1 MKNKCSVSVE
11 NFSGK
16 ASRKVD
22 LNPRFPIK
30 VKGSRKEVEPY
41 FNCFQQCDAKQDKT
55 AQYDRLN
62 QGCKQS
68 KRDYNSNL
76 NPIGV
81 FCTVHE
87 DDSELHED
95 ITYKL
100 SKQTT
105 LKPLLKNQPVSGHTK
120 FELDSHK
127 SSSIKKTSSIGI
139 QVNSYHCRECRSH
152 IIYNKE
158 FETTITESASEM
170 NCSPESPSSS
180 LTEYIR
186 RDLVGKHPIKE
197 ESVIY
202 RSVVQEATVDNML
215 SDSTIKKT
223 LSCSVI
229 NNSNATS
236 RKRERGGSSAS
247 QNQQCLKNSSLLE
260 NRKIKN
266 YDEICSK
273 RVKMLSCY
281 SQELQPSSVVR
292 TEDNEEAI
300 KPSSGSRSTS
310 IEFDGNIL
318 QQNCE
323 KELLVFTITS
333 KCLLFILISIFVI
346 MYLIYIDFLTVLK
359 TTIYYFFPILKN
371 TFELKKP
378 PSMFQ
383 TVFKYIFSDTIC
395 LFPSQ
400 CPS

>member
-30 VKGSRKEVEPY
+30 VKGSRKEIEPS

-81 FCTVHE
+81 FYTLHE

-95 ITYKL
+95 IIYKL
-100 SKQTT
+100 SKQTP
-105 LKPLLKNQPVSGHTK
+105 LKPLLKNEPVSGHKK

-127 SSSIKKTSSIGI
+127 SSSIKKTSSTGI
-139 QVNSYHCRECRSH
+139 QVNLYHCRDCRSH

-158 FETTITESASEM
+158 FGTTIIESNSEM
-170 NCSPESPSSS
+170 NFSPESPSSS

-223 LSCSVI
+223 SSCSII
-229 NNSNATS
+229 NKSNATS
-236 RKRERGGSSAS
+236 RKRDGGSSAS
-247 QNQQCLKNSSLLE
+247 QNQQYLKNSSLLG
-260 NRKIKN
+260 NHKIKN

-281 SQELQPSSVVR
+281 SQELKPSSIVR

-300 KPSSGSRSTS
+300 KPNSGSKSTS

-318 QQNCE
+318 QQICE
-323 KELLVFTITS
+323 KELVVFTITT

-359 TTIYYFFPILKN
+359 TTIYYFFPILKK

-383 TVFKYIFSDTIC
+383 TVFKYIFSDIIC